1 MINPRWEHAAD
12 AYSSVGQIIS
22 LYAIALMPCN
32 DVCTFRLRNPSLDEA
47 FPVIEA
53 TCCLNVR
60 PTSTSTSSL
69 FCSQD
74 SGVVDNRCSD
84 RVLFPE
90 KIVCSHFVALN
101 DIFHFCSNFSSLV
114 RSSWKAYLF
123 VELFY
128 RIVSSAN
135 NQTGNYKPLGKS
147 IM

>member
-1 MINPRWEHAAD
+1 MINPRREHAAD
-12 AYSSVGQIIS
+12 AYSSVGQIIP

-32 DVCTFRLRNPSLDEA
+32 DVCTFCLRNQSLDEA

-60 PTSTSTSSL
+60 PSTSTSGL
-69 FCSQD
+69 FCFQE

-101 DIFHFCSNFSSLV
+101 EIFPSQVWIGLPGRHLCLLSCF
-114 RSSWKAYLF
+114 
-123 VELFY
+123 
-128 RIVSSAN
+128 
-135 NQTGNYKPLGKS
+135 TG
-147 IM
+147 

>member
-1 MINPRWEHAAD
+1 M
-12 AYSSVGQIIS
+12 
-22 LYAIALMPCN
+22 
-32 DVCTFRLRNPSLDEA
+32 
-47 FPVIEA
+47 
-53 TCCLNVR
+53 CLNVR

-69 FCSQD
+69 FCSRD

-90 KIVCSHFVALN
+90 KIVCSHFVAVN
-101 DIFHFCSNFSSLV
+101 DIFHFSSLV
-114 RSSWKAYLF
+114 RSSWKASF

-128 RIVSSAN
+128 RIVSSVN